1 MYKLELTLTD
11 DVAQKLEKLASELN
25 VTPEELAAEGL
36 KEKLE
41 RYESFQNA
49 ARHVLDKNAELYKR
63 LA

>member
-1 MYKLELTLTD
+1 MHKLELTLTD
-11 DVAQKLEKLASELN
+11 DVARKLEKLASELN
-25 VTPEELAAEGL
+25 ISPEAFAAKGL

>member
-1 MYKLELTLTD
+1 MHKLELTLTD
-11 DVAQKLEKLASELN
+11 DVARKLEKLASELN
-25 VTPEELAAEGL
+25 ISPEAFAAEGL

>member
-1 MYKLELTLTD
+1 MD
-11 DVAQKLEKLASELN
+11 DVAQKLENLASKLN

-49 ARHVLDKNAELYKR
+49 ARS
-63 LA
+63 

>member
-1 MYKLELTLTD
+1 MCKLALTLAD
-11 DVAQKLEKLASELN
+11 DVDQKLEKLASELN
-25 VTPEELAAEGL
+25 ISPEAFAAEGL

-49 ARHVLDKNAELYKR
+49 ARHVLDENTELYKR